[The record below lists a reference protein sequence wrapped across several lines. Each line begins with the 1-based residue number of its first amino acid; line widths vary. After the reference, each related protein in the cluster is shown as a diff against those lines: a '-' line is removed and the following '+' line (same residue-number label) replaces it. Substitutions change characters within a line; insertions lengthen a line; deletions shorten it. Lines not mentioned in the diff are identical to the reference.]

1 MELNQEDRRALYD
14 VWMTKKAKMHMTQM
28 EMTKRLGVS
37 QGEFSE
43 LLRGDAPLSMSFV
56 SRFCQHLHVEPH
68 NVLPTLK
75 RKTRSGEKLVHL
87 QNRVTVDGDIKRVY
101 VEGNQVIIEYTHL
114 AK

>member
-1 MELNQEDRRALYD
+1 MELNQEDRKALYD

-56 SRFCQHLHVEPH
+56 SRFASTSMLSRTTYY
-68 NVLPTLK
+68 L
-75 RKTRSGEKLVHL
+75 R
-87 QNRVTVDGDIKRVY
+87 
-101 VEGNQVIIEYTHL
+101 
-114 AK
+114 